1 MASRRRCFCCV
12 WPLLIITMT
21 SCLHHTG
28 PTLAKSAP
36 FKSWFSK
43 GESGF
48 SAPEFQCL
56 RGGVVGRPRRYLWSL
71 RSEEPFLGMQP
82 TSQASLIIRISRIGL
97 FRPSEGAQS
106 FPAHFPRWI
115 LKLWRLTFAC
125 RILVWCIRGRRSA
138 FFDFHSWCRAHVSLL
153 RGHLFGPGRLDG
165 LARDG
170 RLPRWMS
177 PRGRINR

>member
-1 MASRRRCFCCV
+1 MRYF
-12 WPLLIITMT
+12 P
-21 SCLHHTG
+21 HTG

-71 RSEEPFLGMQP
+71 HSEEPFLGMQP
-82 TSQASLIIRISRIGL
+82 TSQASLIIRISRIDR
-97 FRPSEGAQS
+97 FRPSEGVQS
-106 FPAHFPRWI
+106 FPTHFPRWI
-115 LKLWRLTFAC
+115 LKLWRWSFAC
-125 RILVWCIRGRRSA
+125 CMLAWCCRVRRSA

-153 RGHLFGPGRLDG
+153 RATFSGLDALMDWPVMAVCHAG
-165 LARDG
+165 
-170 RLPRWMS
+170 
-177 PRGRINR
+177 

>member
-1 MASRRRCFCCV
+1 MQHAQAWLHAHWANTDWSDPNWVDANSRY
-12 WPLLIITMT
+12 T
-21 SCLHHTG
+21 
-28 PTLAKSAP
+28 
-36 FKSWFSK
+36 
-43 GESGF
+43 GF

-82 TSQASLIIRISRIGL
+82 TSQASLIIRISRIDL

-106 FPAHFPRWI
+106 FPTHFPRWI
-115 LKLWRLTFAC
+115 LKLWRWSFAC
-125 RILVWCIRGRRSA
+125 CMLAWCCRVRRSA